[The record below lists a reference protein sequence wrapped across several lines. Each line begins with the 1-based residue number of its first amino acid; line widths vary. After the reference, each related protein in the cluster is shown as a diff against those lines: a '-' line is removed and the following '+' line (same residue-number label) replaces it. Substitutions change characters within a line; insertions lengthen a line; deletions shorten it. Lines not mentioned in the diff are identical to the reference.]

1 MSICLTDPI
10 SQRNLC
16 FLINYHPDH
25 GKRLLQICIN
35 LMVDICWLLLTIS
48 VISSK
53 SSGFIQPLQE
63 LWPEHFPQRSH
74 IWFCRHS
81 WQTMVCSSR
90 HLNLQH
96 FVPNGRSIM
105 WLVVQIFRHSEWLAW
120 SEAAEAAVKTV
131 KCLFRK
137 CKESGISEFRALL
150 DWRNTPTEGM
160 TSSPSQRFM
169 GRRCKT
175 LLPTTSRLLHPRFE
189 TEQTTRELCDRQAAQ
204 KIHNDKAA
212 HALDPLQPGDSVRMR
227 LPGCDWWSPGVV
239 EKLIGPR
246 SYKVRVDGVVYLS

>member
-74 IWFCRHS
+74 
-81 WQTMVCSSR
+81 MV
-90 HLNLQH
+90 LPTLVTDNGLQ
-96 FVPNGRSIM
+96 FMS
-105 WLVVQIFRHSEWLAW
+105 
-120 SEAAEAAVKTV
+120 
-131 KCLFRK
+131 
-137 CKESGISEFRALL
+137 SEFAAFCAERQI
-150 DWRNTPTEGM
+150 NHV
-160 TSSPSQRFM
+160 TSSPYFPSFRMAGLIRSCWSCSKDCEVSVQEMQREWNIRIQSFTRLEKYANR
-169 GRRCKT
+169 GHDFQSVTKIYGTT
-175 LLPTTSRLLHPRFE
+175 LQDTSSDYQSTL
-189 TEQTTRELCDRQAAQ
+189 A
-204 KIHNDKAA
+204 
-212 HALDPLQPGDSVRMR
+212 S
-227 LPGCDWWSPGVV
+227 
-239 EKLIGPR
+239 
-246 SYKVRVDGVVYLS
+246 